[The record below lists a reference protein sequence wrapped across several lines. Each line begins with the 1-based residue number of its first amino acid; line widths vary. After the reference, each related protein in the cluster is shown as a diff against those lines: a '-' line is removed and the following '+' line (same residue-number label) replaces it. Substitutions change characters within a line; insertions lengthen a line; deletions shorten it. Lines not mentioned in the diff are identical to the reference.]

1 MQKNL
6 SQKKKKNYLVTKP
19 NYHTSKYFTEE
30 SLAIEMKKAEK
41 LMNKLVYLLLSI
53 LELRKIL
60 IYGF

>member
-1 MQKNL
+1 MVNA
-6 SQKKKKNYLVTKP
+6 KKLVTKKRVTKP

>member
-19 NYHTSKYFTEE
+19 NYHTSKYFAEE
-30 SLAIEMKKAEK
+30 LLAIEMKKAEK